1 MKHDKLIRDKI
12 IDIIKD
18 KGEYAVIH
26 VASEKEYHEK
36 IRKKLNEEVKEFLKE
51 ENKEEMA
58 DIIEVLNAIC
68 KSNGWKMEDVE
79 KIRKK
84 KAKERGS
91 FDRRIILD
99 ET

>member
-1 MKHDKLIRDKI
+1 MKHNKLIRDKI
-12 IDIIKD
+12 IDIIKE
-18 KGEYAVIH
+18 KKEYAVIH
-26 VASEKEYHEK
+26 VASEKEYQKK

-58 DIIEVLNAIC
+58 DILEVLHSIC
-68 KSNGWKMEDVE
+68 KSNKWKMEEVE
-79 KIRKK
+79 RIRKE
-84 KAKERGS
+84 KARKRGS